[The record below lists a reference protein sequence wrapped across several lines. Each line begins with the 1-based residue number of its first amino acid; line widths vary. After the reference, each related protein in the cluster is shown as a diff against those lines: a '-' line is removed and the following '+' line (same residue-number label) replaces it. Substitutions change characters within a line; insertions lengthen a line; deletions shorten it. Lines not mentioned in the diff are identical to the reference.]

1 VAAVVAMADRFIRSL
16 YFERNVVAK
25 DGSPTGLFY
34 APIHGSQELIDYK
47 GRLFRRHQVKVGTIS
62 SSGRVGQAVQA
73 AGTIAAP
80 GNTSPF
86 RSPVRSGIARAI
98 TPGGGSGRGR
108 VSGKP
113 ERGFRC
119 PEGFQFGG
127 RYTDENFTTCGK
139 QLFDIPSLRET
150 IGQAVFRTRTT
161 RREPSRVQGQSTN
174 VQVAGGESEAERN
187 LNSQMVTRAAAVPKV
202 GEAENK
208 RREEGIKNAV
218 EGVQNQDSTS
228 GVLVRRDGYTMIPVV
243 SAEELRKV
251 PDNRNMEEAAFILSA
266 RSADQLGSDELGFLS
281 NTGVTTLVY
290 VLPNGVQFRLDRK
303 RELTTGERR
312 QLGKDVNS
320 AQKLDTDSD
329 PLAKLNYIIENTDG
343 AFELSEDYGDVKD
356 ADETVTSGKGKGMP
370 KWAAGAFADAPDER
384 TEDTAELDESEAA
397 VATPDAP
404 SGPGTEGET
413 PAEAEEMAA
422 AVAPPTEERI
432 TSLENAIE
440 HLNEGG
446 LLSAIDPVI
455 AQEALEK
462 SKAFKARKLRDDIT
476 IFENESGQRLL
487 MKERNVDFEAV
498 GAHFSSE
505 LLRELGVQAPAVRLI
520 GEGDDKP
527 FVYRSPDGVIE
538 NTEIDRNLTSADLPP
553 ERLVGIQVADWLADT
568 RDRSPASVIG
578 VRSTENEDEVD
589 VVAAIGPRSA
599 LIGLSEAELEERR
612 NLGIEEFFSAT
623 RDSYGQNF
631 ESAAAEQ
638 KDIILQV
645 LDGLITRAQEFDWEE
660 YRQKLSVDG
669 NISEAEQAHLE
680 IVQGIF
686 TQRLE
691 ALQSQRDL
699 VATILGLQS

>member
-1 VAAVVAMADRFIRSL
+1 MTAVAEMADRLLRSV
-16 YFERNVVAK
+16 YFSRHVVVK

-47 GRLFRRHQVKVGTIS
+47 GRLYRRHQVKVGVIG
-62 SSGRVGQAVQA
+62 SSGRAGQTVQA
-73 AGTIAAP
+73 AGSIALP
-80 GNTSPF
+80 GNISPV
-86 RSPVRSGIARAI
+86 RSPVRSGIARAL

-150 IGQAVFRTRTT
+150 IGQAVFRTRST
-161 RREPSRVQGQSTN
+161 RKEPSRVEGQAAD
-174 VQVAGGESEAERN
+174 VRVAGGESEAERN

-202 GEAENK
+202 GDAENK
-208 RREEGIKNAV
+208 KREAGIKDAI

-228 GVLVRRDGYTMIPVV
+228 GVLVRRDGYSMIPVV

-251 PDNRNMEEAAFILSA
+251 PDNRNMEEAAFVLSA

-303 RELTTGERR
+303 RELSTGERR
-312 QLGKDVNS
+312 QLGKDVNA
-320 AQKLDTDSD
+320 AQKLDTDND

-370 KWAAGAFADAPDER
+370 RWAAGAFADAPEER
-384 TEDTAELDESEAA
+384 VEQAAELDESEA
-397 VATPDAP
+397 TPTP

-462 SKAFKARKLRDDIT
+462 SKAYKARKLRDDVT
-476 IFENESGQRLL
+476 LYETENGQRLL
-487 MKERNVDFEAV
+487 VKERNVDFEAL
-498 GAHFSSE
+498 GAHLSSE
-505 LLRELGVQAPAVRLI
+505 VLREMGVQAPAVRLL

-527 FVYRSPDGVIE
+527 FAYRSPDGVIE

-553 ERLVGIQVADWLADT
+553 ERLVGIQVADWLTDT

-589 VVAAIGPRSA
+589 VVAAVGPRSA
-599 LIGLSEAELEERR
+599 LIGLSAEELEERR
-612 NLGIEEFFSAT
+612 NVGIETFFDET
-623 RDSYGQNF
+623 TKSYGQTF
-631 ESAAAEQ
+631 ESAAEEQ
-638 KDIILQV
+638 KAIILQV
-645 LDGLITRAQEFDWEE
+645 LDGLIARAKEFNWDE
-660 YRQKLSVDG
+660 YREKLQVDG
-669 NISEAEQAHLE
+669 NISEAELAHLE

-691 ALQSQRDL
+691 ALENQRDL
-699 VATILGLQS
+699 VATIMGLQS